1 VSDIHGINHGTNA
14 QNTDAATCLTSIFHF
29 KVSEK
34 NNTKA
39 NQAHKIQ
46 NIAHD
51 APAHNE
57 KS

>member
-14 QNTDAATCLTSIFHF
+14 QNTEAATCLTSIFHF

-51 APAHNE
+51 APAHSE
-57 KS
+57 